1 MTERFTEKYLEYAK
15 EFTDC
20 PDVFLMWGALL
31 AISASLSRKV
41 YVEIGAWNQSP
52 NLWIVLIGKSSSHKS
67 TAISRVE
74 DLIESID
81 VDRLA
86 PSEFSQEAIIDS
98 LSKNST
104 RLFIFDEAKSFFD
117 SMTKTYNQGLNALLT
132 TLYRK
137 PNYSR
142 TTIKHGTLNIQNAYL
157 SMGMATTP
165 EWLRSS
171 LQNAEESAMS
181 GFLSRFLMIPY
192 SGNGNTPFPK
202 PPPHD
207 AMKFEGLKN
216 ILRSF
221 KRIEHPF
228 KYTPK
233 ADVSFH
239 SWFKEITERE
249 NNALPML
256 GGFFEHFKNEAIH
269 KLSIIM
275 AIDRGEEDI
284 TETAFQEAAACLKYV
299 ETMLPTLIEDLTSDT
314 IERDRHKIIRYMKE
328 QAASRREDL
337 ANAVHIHGDKLSFHL
352 RGMISDD
359 LIKMWQEPTKTR
371 KVWMIEWIGGSHENT
386 NGSGTREPLLDSV
399 S

>member
-1 MTERFTEKYLEYAK
+1 VERFTEKYLEYAK

-20 PDVFLMWGALL
+20 PDVFLHWGALL

-86 PSEFSQEAIIDS
+86 PSEFTSESIIDA

-117 SMTKTYNQGLNALLT
+117 SMAKKYNQGLNALLT

-142 TTIKHGTLNIQNAYL
+142 TTMNNGLVNIQNAYL
-157 SMGMATTP
+157 AMGMATTP
-165 EWLRSS
+165 EWLRQS
-171 LQNAEESAMS
+171 LQDAEQSAMS
-181 GFLSRFLMIPY
+181 GFLARFLMIPY
-192 SGNGNTPFPK
+192 SGNGNKPFPK

-207 AMKFEGLKN
+207 LLKFGSLKDM
-216 ILRSF
+216 LRAF
-221 KRIEHPF
+221 QRIEQPF
-228 KYTPK
+228 VYTPDADK
-233 ADVSFH
+233 AFDN
-239 SWFKEITERE
+239 WFIEITERE
-249 NNALPML
+249 HKAVPLL
-256 GGFFEHFKNEAIH
+256 GGFYEHFKNEAIH
-269 KLSIIM
+269 KLSMIL
-275 AIDRGEEDI
+275 AIDRGEREI
-284 TETAFQEAAACLKYV
+284 TRSAFGEAVSALAYV
-299 ETMLPTLIEDLTSDT
+299 EEMLPSLLEDLTSDRL
-314 IERDRHKIIRYMKE
+314 EQDRRKIRNHLRINGIC
-328 QAASRREDL
+328 RREDL
-337 ANAVHIHGDKLSFHL
+337 ANAVHIHGDKLSNHL
-352 RGMISDD
+352 RGMQADD

-371 KVWMIEWIGGSHENT
+371 KVWMLEWIGGTHEK
-386 NGSGTREPLLDSV
+386 LD
-399 S
+399 